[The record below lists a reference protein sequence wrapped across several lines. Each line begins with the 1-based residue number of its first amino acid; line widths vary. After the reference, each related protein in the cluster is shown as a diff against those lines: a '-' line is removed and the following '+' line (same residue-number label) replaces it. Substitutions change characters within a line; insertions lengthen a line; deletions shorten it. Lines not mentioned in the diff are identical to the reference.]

1 MNADIL
7 KGKWKQMVGG
17 FKQKWADL
25 TDDDWKHVDGGA
37 LDQHS
42 HP

>member
-25 TDDDWKHVDGGA
+25 LMTIGNTSTHR
-37 LDQHS
+37 
-42 HP
+42 